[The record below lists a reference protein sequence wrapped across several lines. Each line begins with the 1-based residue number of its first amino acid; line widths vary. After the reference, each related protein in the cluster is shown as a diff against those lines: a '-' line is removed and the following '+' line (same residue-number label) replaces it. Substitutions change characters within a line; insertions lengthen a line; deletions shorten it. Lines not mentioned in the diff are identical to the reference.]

1 MYIHFSIFK
10 MKPENIHQMVAANLA
25 DENYRQ
31 VIQGAKGFRYQY
43 ALQSDEQPEDFI
55 SISIWDSKADAMALF
70 ASPGYAAIVGD
81 LRDLLLGAPRRH
93 GYEVLGELE
102 GLVRV

>member
-1 MYIHFSIFK
+1 MYIHFSILK
-10 MKPENIHQMVAANLA
+10 MKLDSMRRMVDASLA
-25 DENYRQ
+25 DENYRR

-55 SISIWDSKADAMALF
+55 SVSIWDSKADAMALF
-70 ASPGYAAIVGD
+70 TSPGYAGIMGSV
-81 LRDLLLGAPRRH
+81 RDLLLSPPERH